1 MDNIKERRIIL
12 LKYKER
18 RIIMSKHEEN
28 LDKFLGFDTKYLDDL
43 DNLDKNIKR
52 IIDKNPSKDDKQRA
66 LNIITAECNYLNR
79 NLENSNS
86 SSISIFTLG
95 QILAFFVLCFEIL
108 ISMIK
113 DDGHIGILLVYLVV
127 SLLIILILEWMSKNA
142 TKEFNTKN
150 ENLKKLEYI
159 KLELERICNYSE
171 SNQ

>member
-1 MDNIKERRIIL
+1 
-12 LKYKER
+12 
-18 RIIMSKHEEN
+18 MSKQEDFLKKH
-28 LDKFLGFDTKYLDDL
+28 LGFDQKDL
-43 DNLDKNIKR
+43 EDFDNLDEEVKK
-52 IIDKNPSKDDKQRA
+52 IINVNPSKYDKNKV
-66 LNIITAECNYLNR
+66 LNAIKAECNYLNR
-79 NLENSNS
+79 NLENSNP

-127 SLLIILILEWMSKNA
+127 SLLIILILEWMNKNA

-159 KLELERICNYSE
+159 KLELERICKNSE